1 MTAVTAIADAP
12 AFMLCRTLH
21 RRNRRCL
28 PFRSHPPERL

>member
-1 MTAVTAIADAP
+1 
-12 AFMLCRTLH
+12 MLCRTLH